1 MVLVRLPGLHVGSA
15 LVCVPFSDTMRTLGA
30 RLHVSVSGLT
40 YNRCV
45 LVTVARV
52 RPRVAMWYLLH
63 DFAVCTITQDSSGPL
78 LHSLRTPLCGIEAI
92 SEL

>member
-1 MVLVRLPGLHVGSA
+1 MLVRLPGLHVGSA
-15 LVCVPFSDTMRTLGA
+15 LVCVPFSDTTWTLGP

-45 LVTVARV
+45 LVTVAHV

-63 DFAVCTITQDSSGPL
+63 DFVSVHHHTRFLGPL

-92 SEL
+92 GEL

>member
-1 MVLVRLPGLHVGSA
+1 MVLVRLPGLHVDSA

-30 RLHVSVSGLT
+30 CLHVSVSGLT
-40 YNRCV
+40 YNRYV
-45 LVTVARV
+45 LVL
-52 RPRVAMWYLLH
+52 PCGICFMILS
-63 DFAVCTITQDSSGPL
+63 VCTITQDSSGPL